1 MFEDH
6 VNNVLQT
13 NKNKFNIIIPFA
25 NERVES
31 AIALQNINNLFF
43 LNIRARDNPINRIGS
58 WLVESQFKRKT
69 IFFNMHITFFGRK
82 PDES

>member
-6 VNNVLQT
+6 VNNDLQT

-43 LNIRARDNPINRIGS
+43 LNIRTRDNPINILQDWFLIGGIS
-58 WLVESQFKRKT
+58 VQAKNNILQYAYNFFWPKT
-69 IFFNMHITFFGRK
+69 R
-82 PDES
+82 